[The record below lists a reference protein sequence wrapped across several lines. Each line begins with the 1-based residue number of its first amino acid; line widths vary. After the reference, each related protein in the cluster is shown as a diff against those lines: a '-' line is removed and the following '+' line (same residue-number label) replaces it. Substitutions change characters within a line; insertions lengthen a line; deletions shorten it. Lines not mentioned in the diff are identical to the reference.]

1 MFPFQSYSQSAA
13 MEGNIEALLRLLLA
27 DPLILE
33 RVATSSTDTP
43 LHVAAML
50 GHAGFVK
57 ELIKHKT
64 NAVGY
69 ALELLLKYNTA
80 NPGVLQINVVNK
92 SSLTALDLAVLVSGD
107 SGYDDIENSSM

>member
-1 MFPFQSYSQSAA
+1 MDPALFMASR
-13 MEGNIEALLRLLLA
+13 EGNIEALLRLLLA

-69 ALELLLKYNTA
+69 VRELNQHGL
-80 NPGVLQINVVNK
+80 VQSIWHLQMGIK
-92 SSLTALDLAVLVSGD
+92 R
-107 SGYDDIENSSM
+107 